1 MGDPKIT
8 PKYKPTI
15 LLKRGK
21 VNLNVAL
28 TRKHTV
34 FLFVVLTSVYYL
46 VFWALADMKDTASF
60 GGDTWEYQSMG
71 VNFAKGH
78 GIQKFGG
85 LEPFETYKFENLT
98 PFSSYYNNF
107 IVDAG
112 RDIFYRTPAY
122 PLFLGVVYR
131 SFGISPRTAKAFQLL
146 MLVIIATSLP
156 FIGYHYWGRSGFIG
170 GLPAGGLFLA
180 TNYRLAQMI
189 LTESLIAFAVF
200 LVLVALMA
208 YERRRRVIT
217 ACMLGVSLG
226 FALLVKGSLIF
237 LPILTGIVILI
248 STVVNRDPGGLKRL
262 LVIMASAILTVLP
275 WSLYASAKS
284 GALIVLSTQGGS
296 QLLDDNNEFCTNGR
310 WHPEWVD
317 KKDSFYNT
325 DGIDRER
332 VVAKVV
338 NFYWQHPVLFPRLMF
353 QKLLKGFGPLPF
365 LWLFTAFVLLDGMCR
380 VANRWVKSDLSKV
393 TCFSTLLLMSV
404 LACLGVYHFD
414 NPIGSIVRWIPSGWW
429 ILKLAGVLIVGWL
442 AYLLMT
448 KRAAVQIP
456 VAFWVLGVNFLLITL
471 LFHAERGVVKS
482 RLVAP
487 MDFILAL
494 ICCVAGVRLFS
505 DIYRKLHE
513 SNKRIK
519 EHMQESP
526 LVHNQPS

>member
-1 MGDPKIT
+1 
-8 PKYKPTI
+8 
-15 LLKRGK
+15 
-21 VNLNVAL
+21 
-28 TRKHTV
+28 
-34 FLFVVLTSVYYL
+34 
-46 VFWALADMKDTASF
+46 
-60 GGDTWEYQSMG
+60 
-71 VNFAKGH
+71 
-78 GIQKFGG
+78 
-85 LEPFETYKFENLT
+85 
-98 PFSSYYNNF
+98 
-107 IVDAG
+107 
-112 RDIFYRTPAY
+112 
-122 PLFLGVVYR
+122 
-131 SFGISPRTAKAFQLL
+131 
-146 MLVIIATSLP
+146 
-156 FIGYHYWGRSGFIG
+156 
-170 GLPAGGLFLA
+170 
-180 TNYRLAQMI
+180 
-189 LTESLIAFAVF
+189 
-200 LVLVALMA
+200 
-208 YERRRRVIT
+208 
-217 ACMLGVSLG
+217 MLGVSLG

-325 DGIDRER
+325 DEIDRER

-338 NFYWQHPVLFPRLMF
+338 NFYWQHPVFFPRLMF
-353 QKLLKGFGPLPF
+353 QKLLKGFGPLRF

-393 TCFSTLLLMSV
+393 TCFSTLLLVSV
-404 LACLGVYHFD
+404 LACLGVYQFSD
-414 NPIGSIVRWIPSGWW
+414 PMGSIVRWIPSGWW
-429 ILKLAGVLIVGWL
+429 ILKVAGVLVMGWL

-448 KRAAVQIP
+448 ERAVVKIP

-487 MDFILAL
+487 VDFIFAL
-494 ICCVAGVRLFS
+494 ICCVSGVRLFS
-505 DIYRKLHE
+505 DIYRKLRE

-519 EHMQESP
+519 EHVRESP
-526 LVHNQPS
+526 LGHNQSS